1 MIYLFSFIYYLFIEH
16 IYLLFDLQIL
26 YSGYICGNYLS
37 RLMLNNKYNIVQK
50 ELIFLLLVIIPLF
63 SYCQNGAIQHL
74 KFKQLSTLN
83 GLPTDEVQ
91 KVFQDKNG
99 YIWIATRSGLCLY
112 DGYQVKT
119 YKANLYTPELFTN
132 NDILCVADDNDNNLW
147 IGTLDGLNILNK
159 KTGAIRKISIPGVN
173 NTISC
178 LLITKDNTVWIGTD
192 SGLCRYIPQNDSF
205 ELLDKTRTGN
215 VLNTPAIK
223 SLIEDSNGNIWIGTW
238 SAGLYRYNPKLKR
251 YYAYPK
257 MNARN
262 SAHVIYEDYKK
273 RIWVGTWDEGLFMIE
288 NPYDMKHLRWKRFVN
303 QKGNPNSLSDNIV
316 YSISEDFNTHTLW
329 VGTRSGL
336 SITGNNNVSDSFIN
350 YLPES
355 KQYPIINNE
364 VNSIIRDRSGM
375 MWIGTIGG
383 GVCWT
388 STRQTHFNLYNIE
401 SIKHELPTNS
411 VQCLYVDDQG
421 LVWMGIGTY
430 GLGVYN
436 PKTNICNY
444 YPKITEFSGITGMP
458 TVNTIVKVKRTN
470 ELWIGTYDGGI
481 FAYKKGQKVKVLLP
495 ENTPYLKD
503 ACVSAIMED
512 SKGNCWIGTRSGL
525 CIRYNNGKGYIF
537 RTLIA
542 GNKDLGRSTVRSI
555 CEDRDG
561 TIWCGTGNYGVIRI
575 SGNPQK
581 PATMKFAHYSLMNKK
596 LNCIDALCFFKDK
609 AGRLWLGT
617 EGGGLNLY
625 DREKDTFVSVN
636 KLINLPGDVVSS
648 IQQDSKGNLWLGT
661 NYGLVRLHVANELK
675 ESSFRVYTTADGLQD
690 NFFIQNSSFN
700 KNGELFFG
708 GYKGYNSFFPDKMA
722 DNAMK
727 DPVVITDIKIFN
739 QSFGTLDNELRNRI
753 SKETPG
759 FTKRIELPY
768 KYKNFTIEFAALV
781 YNNSRGNKFA
791 YKLEGFDKDWQYT
804 DASRRF
810 ANYNNLKSGTYT
822 FRLKATNENGV
833 WNDAE
838 TTLEVVILPPL
849 WATWWAYLIYII
861 VAALITRFSL
871 KAVRNRIQLR
881 NDLKIQQ
888 VEQAKSEEVNHVKL
902 QFFTNI
908 THELLTPLTII
919 SATVDDL
926 KMISPQNNE
935 HYAVMQNNISRLIRL
950 LQQILEFRKAETGNL
965 KLKVSNDNLAA
976 FVKKEVESLRPL
988 MKKKKMH
995 LSVVCDPENIF
1006 GYFDPDKLDKIV
1018 YNLLSNAS
1026 KYNNEGGFVQVNLSY
1041 DSEKEYAVLTIK
1053 DNGQGIPPEKV
1064 KTLFRRF
1071 YEGDYRRFNTIGT
1084 GIGLSLTKDL
1094 VELHQGT
1101 ITVES
1106 ELDKGT
1112 SFCVKIPIDRSYYND
1127 DEIDDLKIAATEGTI
1142 SDLELSVPE
1151 PERPAETKSHSLLVI
1166 EDNEEL
1172 LQLMT
1177 RLLSREYNI
1186 FTAQNG
1192 KEGIAIVENEDVDLI
1207 VSDIMMPEMDGI
1219 EFCKHLKSNFET
1231 CHIPLI
1237 LLTAK
1242 NKEED
1247 RIEAYDS
1254 GADGFISKPFKLPVL
1269 HAKIKNLLK
1278 GKERVAK
1285 DFKKQLVFEAKE
1297 LNYTSIDE
1305 EFLQRAIDC
1314 VYKHLDD
1321 SEFDQQQFIEEMG
1334 SSKSTLYKKLKS
1346 LTGLNTSAFIRNIRL
1361 KAACKIVEEK
1371 KRIRISELAYAVGFN
1386 DPKYFSACFKK
1397 EFGMLPSEYI
1407 ERYLPESF
1415 VQETEEN
1422 E

>member
-1 MIYLFSFIYYLFIEH
+1 MQNINYPT
-16 IYLLFDLQIL
+16 LQKVSL
-26 YSGYICGNYLS
+26 
-37 RLMLNNKYNIVQK
+37 
-50 ELIFLLLVIIPLF
+50 FLLLLLF
-63 SYCQNGAIQHL
+63 PFWANSQNEIIQHL

-91 KVFQDKNG
+91 KVFQDKDG

-119 YKANLYTPELFTN
+119 YKANLYTPELFTSN
-132 NDILCVADDNDNNLW
+132 NILCLADDNDHNLW

-159 KTGAIRKISIPGVN
+159 KTGVIRKIFIPGIAN
-173 NTISC
+173 NAISC
-178 LLITKDNTVWIGTD
+178 LLIGKDNTVWIGTD

-205 ELLDKTRTGN
+205 EVLVNSKTNG
-215 VLNTPAIK
+215 VLNPTAIK
-223 SLIEDSNGNIWIGTW
+223 SLIQDSKGNIWIGTW
-238 SAGLYRYNPKLKR
+238 SAGLYRYDTKIKR

-257 MNARN
+257 MNNHN

-273 RIWVGTWDEGLFMIE
+273 RIWVGAWNEGLFLLE
-288 NPYDMKHLRWKRFVN
+288 NPYDMKHLRWKKFVHQN
-303 QKGNPNSLSDNIV
+303 GNPNSLSDNIV
-316 YSISEDFNTHTLW
+316 YSISEDLNTHTLW

-336 SITGNNNVSDSFIN
+336 SITPQDGSGYFIN

-355 KQYPIINNE
+355 ERYPLISNE
-364 VNSIIRDRSGM
+364 VNSIIRDRFGM
-375 MWIGTIGG
+375 MWMGTIGG
-383 GVCWT
+383 GVCWV
-388 STRQTHFNLYNIE
+388 STKQTHFNQYNIE
-401 SIKHELPTNS
+401 SIKSELPTNS
-411 VQCLYVDDQG
+411 VKSLYVDDDG

-430 GLGVYN
+430 GLAVYS
-436 PKTNICNY
+436 PKSNVCNY
-444 YPKITEFSGITGMP
+444 YPKIPEFSNIGSMP
-458 TVNTIVKVKRTN
+458 TVNTIVRMKRTN

-481 FAYKKGQKVKVLLP
+481 YVYKKGQKVKVMLP
-495 ENTPYLKD
+495 ENTPFLKE
-503 ACVSAIMED
+503 ACVSAIKED
-512 SKGNCWIGTRSGL
+512 RRGNCWIGTRSGL
-525 CIRYNNGKGYIF
+525 CVRYNNGKGHIF
-537 RTLIA
+537 NNLLVN
-542 GNKDLGRSTVRSI
+542 NKDLSRCTIRSL
-555 CEDRDG
+555 CEDNDG
-561 TIWCGTGNYGVIRI
+561 TIWCGTANYGVIRL
-575 SGNPQK
+575 SGNLQNPK
-581 PATMKFAHYSLMNKK
+581 LMKVAQYSLSNNK
-596 LNCIDALCFFKDK
+596 LNCLDALCLFKDNT
-609 AGRLWLGT
+609 GRVWLGT

-625 DREKDTFVSVN
+625 DREKDTFISIN

-648 IQQDSKGNLWLGT
+648 IQQDKKGNLWLGT
-661 NYGLVRLHVANELK
+661 NYGLVRLRVEKDLK

-708 GYKGYNSFFPDKMA
+708 GYKGYNSFFPDRMEN
-722 DNAMK
+722 NAMK
-727 DPVVITDIKIFN
+727 VPIVITDIKILN

-753 SKETPG
+753 SEETPE
-759 FTKRIELPY
+759 FTKRIELPN

-781 YNNSRGNKFA
+781 YNNSRGNKYA

-804 DASRRF
+804 DALHRF

-833 WNDAE
+833 WNE
-838 TTLEVVILPPL
+838 TETVLEVVILPPF
-849 WATWWAYLIYII
+849 WATWWAYLIYIVVI
-861 VAALITRFSL
+861 ALIARFSL
-871 KAVRNRIQLR
+871 KAAKNRLQLK
-881 NDLKIQQ
+881 NDLKLQQ
-888 VEQAKSEEVNHVKL
+888 MEQVKSEEVNHAKL

-926 KMISPQNNE
+926 KMISPQNRE
-935 HYAVMQNNISRLIRL
+935 HYGVMQNNISRLIRL

-965 KLKVSNDNLAA
+965 KLKVSNDNLAV
-976 FVKKEVESLRPL
+976 FLRKEVESLRPL
-988 MKKKKMH
+988 MKKKKIH
-995 LSVVCDPENIF
+995 LSVVCDPENIM

-1026 KYNNEGGFVQVNLSY
+1026 KYNSEGGFVQVNLSC
-1041 DSEKEYAVLTIK
+1041 DSNKEYAILSVK
-1053 DNGQGIPPEKV
+1053 DNGKGIPPEKV
-1064 KTLFRRF
+1064 KNLFKRF

-1094 VELHQGT
+1094 VELHLGT
-1101 ITVES
+1101 ITAES
-1106 ELDKGT
+1106 EIDRGT
-1112 SFCVKIPIDRSYYND
+1112 TFTVKIPIDRSFYNE
-1127 DEIDDLKIAATEGTI
+1127 DEIDEMKDVSSEGTI

-1151 PERPAETKSHSLLVI
+1151 PEKTTETKSHSLLVI

-1177 RLLSREYNI
+1177 QLLSREYNVL
-1186 FTAQNG
+1186 TAQNG
-1192 KEGIAIVENEDVDLI
+1192 KEGISIVENEDIDLI

-1219 EFCKHLKSNFET
+1219 EFCKHIKNNFET

-1254 GADGFISKPFKLPVL
+1254 GADGFISKPFKLTVL

-1278 GKERVAK
+1278 NKERVAK
-1285 DFKKQLVFEAKE
+1285 DFKKQLVFEMKE
-1297 LNYTSIDE
+1297 LSYTSMDE
-1305 EFLQRAIDC
+1305 DFLQRAIDC
-1314 VYKHLDD
+1314 VHRHLDN

-1371 KRIRISELAYAVGFN
+1371 KKIRISELAYAVGFN

-1407 ERYLPESF
+1407 ERYMPESF
-1415 VQETEEN
+1415 VPEPEEN

>member
-1 MIYLFSFIYYLFIEH
+1 MQNINYPILQKVSLF
-16 IYLLFDLQIL
+16 LLF
-26 YSGYICGNYLS
+26 
-37 RLMLNNKYNIVQK
+37 
-50 ELIFLLLVIIPLF
+50 LLCPF
-63 SYCQNGAIQHL
+63 WANSQNEIIQHL

-91 KVFQDKNG
+91 KVFQDKDG

-119 YKANLYTPELFTN
+119 YKANLYTPELFTSN
-132 NDILCVADDNDNNLW
+132 NILCLADDNNHNLW

-159 KTGAIRKISIPGVN
+159 KTGVIRKIFIPGIAN
-173 NTISC
+173 NAISC
-178 LLITKDNTVWIGTD
+178 LLIGKDNTVWVGTD

-205 ELLDKTRTGN
+205 EVLVNSKTNG
-215 VLNTPAIK
+215 VLSPTAIK
-223 SLIEDSNGNIWIGTW
+223 SLIEDSKGNIWIGTW
-238 SAGLYRYNPKLKR
+238 SAGLYRYDPKIKR

-257 MNARN
+257 MNNRN

-273 RIWVGTWDEGLFMIE
+273 RIWVGTWSEGLFLLE
-288 NPYDMKHLRWKRFVN
+288 NPYDMKHLRWKKFVHQN
-303 QKGNPNSLSDNIV
+303 GNPNSLSDNIV
-316 YSISEDFNTHTLW
+316 YSISEDLNTHTLW

-336 SITGNNNVSDSFIN
+336 SITPQDGSGYFIN

-355 KQYPIINNE
+355 ERYPLITNE
-364 VNSIIRDRSGM
+364 VNSIIRDHFGM
-375 MWIGTIGG
+375 MWMGTIGG
-383 GVCWT
+383 GVCWV
-388 STRQTHFNLYNIE
+388 STKQTHFNRYNIE
-401 SIKHELPTNS
+401 SIKSELPTNS
-411 VQCLYVDDQG
+411 VKSLYVDDDG

-430 GLGVYN
+430 GLAAYN
-436 PKTNICNY
+436 PKNNVCNY
-444 YPKITEFSGITGMP
+444 YPKIPEFSNISSMP
-458 TVNTIVKVKRTN
+458 TVNTIVRMKRTN

-481 FAYKKGQKVKVLLP
+481 YVYKKGQKVKVMLP
-495 ENTPYLKD
+495 ENTPFLKE
-503 ACVSAIMED
+503 ACVSAIKED
-512 SKGNCWIGTRSGL
+512 RKGNCWIGTRSGL
-525 CIRYNNGKGYIF
+525 CVRYNNGKGYIF
-537 RTLIA
+537 NTLLVN
-542 GNKDLGRSTVRSI
+542 NKDLSRCTIRSL
-555 CEDRDG
+555 CEDNDG
-561 TIWCGTGNYGVIRI
+561 TIWCGTGNYGVIRL
-575 SGNPQK
+575 SGNLQNPK
-581 PATMKFAHYSLMNKK
+581 LTKFAQYSLSNNK
-596 LNCIDALCFFKDK
+596 LNCLDALCLFKDNI
-609 AGRLWLGT
+609 GRLWLGT

-625 DREKDTFVSVN
+625 DREKDTFISIN

-648 IQQDSKGNLWLGT
+648 IQQDKKGNLWLGT
-661 NYGLVRLHVANELK
+661 NYGLVRLRVEKNLK

-708 GYKGYNSFFPDKMA
+708 GYKGYNSFFPGKME
-722 DNAMK
+722 DNVMK
-727 DPVVITDIKIFN
+727 VPVVITDIKILN

-753 SKETPG
+753 SEETPG

-781 YNNSRGNKFA
+781 YNNSRGNKYA

-804 DASRRF
+804 DALHRF

-822 FRLKATNENGV
+822 FRLKATNENGM
-833 WNDAE
+833 WNE
-838 TTLEVVILPPL
+838 TETVLEVVILPPF
-849 WATWWAYLIYII
+849 WATWWAYLLYII
-861 VAALITRFSL
+861 AGVLIARFSL
-871 KAVRNRIQLR
+871 RVARNRMQLK
-881 NDLKIQQ
+881 NDLKLQQ
-888 VEQAKSEEVNHVKL
+888 IEQIKSEEVNHAKL

-919 SATVDDL
+919 SASVDDL
-926 KMISPQNNE
+926 KMISPQYLE
-935 HYAVMQNNISRLIRL
+935 HYGVMQNNISRLIRL

-965 KLKVSNDNLAA
+965 KLKVSNDNLAV
-976 FVKKEVESLRPL
+976 FLRKEVESLRPL
-988 MKKKKMH
+988 MKKKKIH
-995 LSVVCDPENIF
+995 LSVVCDPENIM
-1006 GYFDPDKLDKIV
+1006 GYFDPDKLDKIA

-1026 KYNNEGGFVQVNLSY
+1026 KYNSEGGFVLVNLSC
-1041 DSEKEYAVLTIK
+1041 DSNKEYAILTVK
-1053 DNGQGIPPEKV
+1053 DNGKGIPPEKM
-1064 KTLFRRF
+1064 KTLFKRF

-1101 ITVES
+1101 ITAES
-1106 ELDKGT
+1106 EVDKGT
-1112 SFCVKIPIDRSYYND
+1112 TFTVRIPIDRSFYSE
-1127 DEIDDLKIAATEGTI
+1127 DEIDEMKDVSSEGTI

-1151 PERPAETKSHSLLVI
+1151 PEKTTEAKSHSLLVI

-1177 RLLSREYNI
+1177 QLLSREYNVL
-1186 FTAQNG
+1186 TAQNG
-1192 KEGIAIVENEDVDLI
+1192 KEGVSIVENEDIDLI

-1219 EFCKHLKSNFET
+1219 EFCKHIKNNFET

-1254 GADGFISKPFKLPVL
+1254 GADGFISKPFKLTVL

-1278 GKERVAK
+1278 NKERVAK
-1285 DFKKQLVFEAKE
+1285 DFKKQLVFEMKE
-1297 LNYTSIDE
+1297 LSYTSMDE
-1305 EFLQRAIDC
+1305 DFLQRAIDC
-1314 VYKHLDD
+1314 VHRHLDD

-1371 KRIRISELAYAVGFN
+1371 KKIRISELAYAVGFN

-1407 ERYLPESF
+1407 ERYMPESF
-1415 VQETEEN
+1415 VPEPEDN